1 MRKGV
6 IAAAGAYVL
15 WGLLPLYWKA
25 IHGVSAL
32 EIVAHRMVW
41 SLVFALVLLAVTR
54 NWGWLTQVRRRPA
67 LLLPFAVT
75 GVLISLNWL
84 VYIWAVNSGRIVDAS
99 LGYFINPLVNV
110 LLGVVFLRERL
121 RPWQWVAIAVAL
133 CGVSYLTWS
142 AGQAP
147 WIGLTLAFSFGIY
160 GLIRKTARF
169 NSLEGFTMETGIMF
183 LPAVAYLLFLG
194 QTGELAFGADSLTTT
209 LLLAFTGVITAVPL
223 LLFAVGARLVTLTTL
238 GILQYIA
245 PTLQFLLGVVVYNED
260 FTQARLIGFG
270 LVWTSLAI
278 YTIEG
283 YLARRQRQMAAAAPP
298 QNEPGSQLPDPS
310 GPSLR

>member
-6 IAAAGAYVL
+6 LAATGAYIL

-25 IHGVSAL
+25 IHGVGAL
-32 EIVAHRMVW
+32 EIVAHRMAW

-54 NWGWLTQVRRRPA
+54 NWGWLAQVRRRPS

-75 GVLISLNWL
+75 GVLITVNWL

-121 RPWQWVAIAVAL
+121 RPWQWVAIAIAL

-147 WIGLTLAFSFGIY
+147 WIGLTLAFTFGIY

-169 NSLEGFTMETGIMF
+169 DSLEGFTMETGIMF
-183 LPAVAYLLFLG
+183 LPAVAYLAFLG
-194 QTGELAFGADSLTTT
+194 ATGDLAFGRDGLVTT

-223 LLFAVGARLVTLTTL
+223 LLFGAGARLVTLTTL

-245 PTLQFLLGVVVYNED
+245 PTLQFLLGVVVYGES

-278 YTIEG
+278 YTVEG
-283 YLARRQRQMAAAAPP
+283 YLARRQRRMAPAV
-298 QNEPGSQLPDPS
+298 
-310 GPSLR
+310 